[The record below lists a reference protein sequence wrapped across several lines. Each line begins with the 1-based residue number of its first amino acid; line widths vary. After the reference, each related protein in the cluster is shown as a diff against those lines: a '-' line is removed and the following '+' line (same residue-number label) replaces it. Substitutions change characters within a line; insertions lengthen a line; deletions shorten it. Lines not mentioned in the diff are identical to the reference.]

1 MLVLQIIS
9 RQYLDEDWN
18 FDHSVVL
25 QRDLPVFIENF
36 YEEQLRDIENSPN
49 MRILFNTHLNISST
63 IIKFNL
69 NTLRGTEMM
78 LGANLYVYW
87 VPKNDSNVYHQS
99 VVLRLYQIVNISGSS
114 NESELLQNPDVHK
127 LSNVIYAS
135 KAQKGWQTF
144 KITKTIDNWL
154 AGEDNRGLLLTVS
167 RYDSNELIEIFN
179 DTCSGVYGTFV
190 AVKVKNPDPIKN
202 TEQQLHQKS
211 VGTACRKISW
221 DLSIK
226 QLGWDS
232 FIIAPSN
239 FKAYDCTGNCALDNT
254 VINHVKLLRISKTRM
269 SYCVPYSYNLLPV
282 MYYDRYN
289 NVVLK
294 KYDNIIVTNCG
305 CR

>member
-1 MLVLQIIS
+1 
-9 RQYLDEDWN
+9 
-18 FDHSVVL
+18 
-25 QRDLPVFIENF
+25 
-36 YEEQLRDIENSPN
+36 
-49 MRILFNTHLNISST
+49 MRFLFNTHLNTSST

-69 NTLRGTEMM
+69 NTLTSTETIVA
-78 LGANLYVYW
+78 ANLYVYW
-87 VPKNDSNVYHQS
+87 APNNDSTVYNQS
-99 VVLRLYQIVNISGSS
+99 AVLRLYQIVNIGGTL
-114 NESELLQNPDVHK
+114 NETELLQNPDVHK

-144 KITKTIDNWL
+144 KITKTINNWL
-154 AGEDNRGLLLTVS
+154 AGEDNMGVLLTVS

-190 AVKVKNPDPIKN
+190 AVKVKNQDLTN
-202 TEQQLHQKS
+202 TAISIPQQNS
-211 VGTACRKISW
+211 VETACRKVTW
-221 DLSIK
+221 DLSMK

-232 FIIAPSN
+232 FIIAPTN
-239 FKAYDCTGNCALDNT
+239 FKASDCSGNCALDST
-254 VINHVKLLRISKTRM
+254 VINHVKLLKMSKRRT
-269 SYCVPYSYNLLPV
+269 SYCVPSSYNLLPV